1 MTPAVKQAKK
11 KKIPF
16 ELHHYCHD
24 VNVRSF
30 GLEAAK
36 KLKVDA
42 KRVFKTLVVSTIINN
57 NDQLAVAIIPV
68 EYQLNLKL
76 MERVFKTLV
85 VSAIINNNDQ
95 LAVAIIPVE
104 YQLNLKL
111 MAKALK
117 TKKVKMAE
125 EKRVESS
132 TGYVLG
138 GVSPLGQK
146 KPLITIIDST
156 SQLFDTIFVSG
167 GKRGLEIELSAE
179 NLAEMTKAIFS
190 ELTSK

>member
-30 GLEAAK
+30 GLEAAE
-36 KLKVDA
+36 KLKIDA
-42 KRVFKTLVVSTIINN
+42 KRVFKTLVVST
-57 NDQLAVAIIPV
+57 
-68 EYQLNLKL
+68 
-76 MERVFKTLV
+76 
-85 VSAIINNNDQ
+85 IINNNDQ